1 MAAAEARQRR
11 YGTEATYGN
20 LAYDYERTAPLHTGR
35 PVDRQVIIPGA
46 PAVSDEVAAAPRVRA
61 RQAVAPMAI
70 VGYLCAAVLLVFTLM
85 AKIQLT
91 EATDQ
96 TARLQ
101 TQLETLKTDQN
112 RLLIN
117 YEKAFNTTELETYA
131 TTQLGMQRAR
141 DDQVYYLDSSVPDK
155 AVVIE
160 AKDEDSLAARIRAAF
175 ASLAEYFV

>member
-1 MAAAEARQRR
+1 
-11 YGTEATYGN
+11 
-20 LAYDYERTAPLHTGR
+20 
-35 PVDRQVIIPGA
+35 
-46 PAVSDEVAAAPRVRA
+46 
-61 RQAVAPMAI
+61 
-70 VGYLCAAVLLVFTLM
+70 M

-175 ASLAEYFV
+175 ASLAEYFA

>member
-1 MAAAEARQRR
+1 MTPLYILATLLLGVALGYALAHFRAAAS
-11 YGTEATYGN
+11 
-20 LAYDYERTAPLHTGR
+20 LERAK
-35 PVDRQVIIPGA
+35 
-46 PAVSDEVAAAPRVRA
+46 SD
-61 RQAVAPMAI
+61 QI
-70 VGYLCAAVLLVFTLM
+70 
-85 AKIQLT
+85 
-91 EATDQ
+91 
-96 TARLQ
+96 RLQ

-175 ASLAEYFV
+175 ASLAEYFA